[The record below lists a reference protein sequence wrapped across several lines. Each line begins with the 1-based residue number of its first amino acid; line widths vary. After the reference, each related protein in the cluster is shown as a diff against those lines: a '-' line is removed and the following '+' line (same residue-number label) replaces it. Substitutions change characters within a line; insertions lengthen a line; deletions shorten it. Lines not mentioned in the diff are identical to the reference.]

1 MEIKRPRTFALQIFK
16 TLNSQR
22 FFISLIIIPTERM
35 TYLYRVEKQQSMMIK
50 VSGPWVYIYR
60 TRCQEK
66 FNLQPQQLFSKILSK
81 FDLELNADVNCAL
94 SNPMYSWTKAIL
106 EEGRSRA
113 LSVVNNFLVIF
124 VFLCWFT
131 Y

>member
-66 FNLQPQQLFSKILSK
+66 FNLQPQ
-81 FDLELNADVNCAL
+81 
-94 SNPMYSWTKAIL
+94 
-106 EEGRSRA
+106 
-113 LSVVNNFLVIF
+113 
-124 VFLCWFT
+124 
-131 Y
+131 